1 MTTYP
6 PNQPKLDLSSLRSEF
21 ASPAVETSFLQHH
34 LADLHSQLRLS
45 VLVGSLFFIAFAL
58 TDVAVLGYGDQAF
71 ELFVGRLSVGVIAI
85 AGTLLSRWRPGSIA
99 MTRAVAS
106 SVEIASLAVFM
117 LVVAYRPQQMA
128 WHAMSLSIIL
138 TVVYLYIPNRL
149 IYAVAIAIG
158 ATFIFVALAATVGH
172 LPLNDTLTMTL
183 LLLLTNIF
191 GSVAARRYQRLWR
204 DEFRVQSVLLNLSVR
219 DHLTGCY
226 NRRHLHDKLLER
238 EITRAQR
245 YGLSLTVIMC
255 DLDHFKEINDHHGH
269 YAGDAVLCAFARL
282 FQSMTREGID
292 SVVRYGGEEFLLI
305 LPATDIV
312 GATLLAERLRHAFS
326 VEMIEHAGG
335 ILLHTTAS
343 FGVATVDF
351 SVTTGTVTGPGLI
364 ASADQLMYAAKRGG
378 RNQVVSQQLG
388 ED

>member
-6 PNQPKLDLSSLRSEF
+6 PNQPILDLSPLRSEF
-21 ASPAVETSFLQHH
+21 ASAAVETSFLQHH

-71 ELFVGRLSVGVIAI
+71 ELFVGRIAVGIIAI
-85 AGTLLSRWRPGSIA
+85 VGTLLSRWRPGSIA

-106 SVEIASLAVFM
+106 CVEVAGLAVFM
-117 LVVAYRPQQMA
+117 LVVAYRPHQMA

-138 TVVYLYIPNRL
+138 TVIYLYIPNRL
-149 IYAVAIAIG
+149 VYAVAIAMG
-158 ATFIFVALAATVGH
+158 ATAAFVILSVTVGH
-172 LPLNDTLTMTL
+172 LPVNDMLTMTL

-238 EITRAQR
+238 EISRAQR
-245 YGLSLTVIMC
+245 YSLCLTVIMC
-255 DLDHFKEINDHHGH
+255 DLDHFKEINDNHGH

-282 FQSMTREGID
+282 FQSMTRESID

-312 GATLLAERLRHAFS
+312 GGTLLAERLRHAFS

-351 SVTTGTVTGPGLI
+351 SATTSAVTGEGLI

-378 RNQVVSQQLG
+378 RNQVVAQQFG
-388 ED
+388 VE